1 MICTVEARVTM
12 DVLEAIRTRRSL
24 RRYTAQPV
32 DDALLTALL
41 DAAIRAPSAHN
52 RQPWRFAVVQE
63 VTERERLA
71 GAMGERLRADLRAD
85 GVDPAAIE
93 ADAARSYARLTGAAV
108 LIVVCLSMVDM
119 DTYPDA
125 VRQGREQH
133 MAVQS
138 VAMAGQNLLLAAHAH
153 GLGACW
159 MCAPLFCPEVVR
171 AALDLPPDWEPQGVI
186 TLGYPAETRE
196 KMRQPLESV
205 VLWR

>member
-1 MICTVEARVTM
+1 MICTVETGVIM
-12 DVLEAIRTRRSL
+12 
-24 RRYTAQPV
+24 V
-32 DDALLTALL
+32 DDALLSVLL
-41 DAAIRAPSAHN
+41 DAAIWAPSAHN
-52 RQPWRFAVVQE
+52 RQPWRFALV
-63 VTERERLA
+63 REAAARDGLA
-71 GAMGERLRADLRAD
+71 RAMGERLRTDLRAD
-85 GVDPAAIE
+85 GVDPAVIE
-93 ADAARSYARLTGAAV
+93 ADAGRSYARLTGAAA
-108 LIVVCLSMVDM
+108 LIVVCLTMVGM
-119 DTYPDA
+119 DTYPDDG
-125 VRQGREQH
+125 RQTREQH

-196 KMRQPLESV
+196 KTRQPLESV